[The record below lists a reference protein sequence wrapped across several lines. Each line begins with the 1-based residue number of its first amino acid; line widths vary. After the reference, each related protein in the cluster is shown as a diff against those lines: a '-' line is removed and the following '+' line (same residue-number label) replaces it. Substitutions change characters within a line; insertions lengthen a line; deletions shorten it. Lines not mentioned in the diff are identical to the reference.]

1 MAASTF
7 EKVDLLPAVVSRSRQ
22 SESGVQVI
30 GNGVKAHADFSRVVP
45 IQHAVVKTPVLGSL
59 WGGFDSAAVLVKQL
73 LEGPTRRLAHLE
85 NVRLS
90 LAVVAREG
98 RIHWP
103 VDAPHVLD
111 ELWVTG
117 ENRLV
122 IQFKEV
128 LTWKGNEGDAGG
140 T

>member
-1 MAASTF
+1 M
-7 EKVDLLPAVVSRSRQ
+7 
-22 SESGVQVI
+22 
-30 GNGVKAHADFSRVVP
+30 GNIWLSWCFGD
-45 IQHAVVKTPVLGSL
+45 
-59 WGGFDSAAVLVKQL
+59 AAVAAL
-73 LEGPTRRLAHLE
+73 RLPHLE

-98 RIHWP
+98 RVHWP
-103 VDAPHVLD
+103 VDAPHVPD

-128 LTWKGNEGDAGG
+128 LAWRGKEGDAGG
-140 T
+140 S